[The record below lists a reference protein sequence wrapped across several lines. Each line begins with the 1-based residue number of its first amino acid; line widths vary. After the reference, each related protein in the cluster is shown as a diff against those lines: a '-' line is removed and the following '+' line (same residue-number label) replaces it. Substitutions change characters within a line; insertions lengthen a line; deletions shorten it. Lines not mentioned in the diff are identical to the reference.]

1 MKKLATVIMM
11 LSLVLGGV
19 ALAAAADLP
28 QVAQNFGL
36 KGLQKVSDQEAQK
49 LRGTG
54 MGFSLGG
61 GTGICQNLTCSPNNY
76 NYNYSQYNTTCVP
89 NLYLSPGPHKK

>member
-1 MKKLATVIMM
+1 MKKLTTVIMM

-28 QVAQNFGL
+28 QVSQNL
-36 KGLQKVSDQEAQK
+36 QLSALQKISDQEAQQ

-54 MGFSLGG
+54 MGFGNMFS
-61 GTGICQNLTCSPNNY
+61 GTTGVCTSTACVPKNNY
-76 NYNYSQYNTTCVP
+76 LTSTCVP

>member
-1 MKKLATVIMM
+1 MKKLMTVIMM

-28 QVAQNFGL
+28 QTSKNLDLSAM
-36 KGLQKVSDQEAQK
+36 QKISDQEAKQ

-54 MGFSLGG
+54 ITGQPHFGGFSGLGNPA
-61 GTGICQNLTCSPNNY
+61 CPQNLT
-76 NYNYSQYNTTCVP
+76 TTKLTTATCVP
-89 NLYLSPGPHKK
+89 NLYLNPGPHKK